1 MLLRTDILKKT
12 VVGCP
17 ELRQF
22 QVTIDIETYCKH
34 RRKKSIYG
42 GQSRS
47 TEKIIPC
54 TVHLTL
60 SIPIGQNRFARLSFL
75 GFHWHFLN
83 YSELLKTSLQTSAW
97 RSGQFIHAT
106 ARNKKKRAF
115 TWEIH
120 LIASAIACN
129 AAVFLGAGG
138 SCLSC
143 LCCLCS

>member
-1 MLLRTDILKKT
+1 MQNSRRYFLHQTDIFYKKQSLRAL
-12 VVGCP
+12 

-22 QVTIDIETYCKH
+22 QVTIYIETHCKH

-60 SIPIGQNRFARLSFL
+60 STQFKFGVQSKFARLLFL
-75 GFHWHFLN
+75 RFHRHFLN
-83 YSELLKTSLQTSAW
+83 NSELLKTSLQTSAW

-106 ARNKKKRAF
+106 APNEKKRAF
-115 TWEIH
+115 IRDID
-120 LIASAIACN
+120 L
-129 AAVFLGAGG
+129 FLR
-138 SCLSC
+138 
-143 LCCLCS
+143 